1 MPGVG
6 EQSLCY
12 GSEQHKI
19 CFLTHDSSFEFRLR
33 LISHATYFLGSMEAM
48 STKLPPN
55 RFFTFKD
62 GSPKGDLHEIT
73 LAMFTRPGTPERAVI
88 DDDNSYAV
96 LLDTESN
103 GVISI
108 KIDESRFRFTPAQ
121 ATAFASALNELSRDE
136 G

>member
-1 MPGVG
+1 
-6 EQSLCY
+6 
-12 GSEQHKI
+12 
-19 CFLTHDSSFEFRLR
+19 
-33 LISHATYFLGSMEAM
+33 MEVM

-55 RFFTFKD
+55 RFFTFKYD
-62 GSPKGDLHEIT
+62 SLKSDSREFR
-73 LAMFTRPGTPERAVI
+73 LAIFTWPGTSEGAVI

-108 KIDESRFRFTPAQ
+108 KIDEWRFRFTPQ
-121 ATAFASALNELSRDE
+121 QVTALASVLTELSRDE

>member
-1 MPGVG
+1 
-6 EQSLCY
+6 
-12 GSEQHKI
+12 
-19 CFLTHDSSFEFRLR
+19 
-33 LISHATYFLGSMEAM
+33 M
-48 STKLPPN
+48 STKLLPN

-62 GSPKGDLHEIT
+62 GSLEDDSHEIR
-73 LAMFTRPGTPERAVI
+73 LAIFTWPGTPEGEVI

-108 KIDESRFRFTPAQ
+108 KIDELRFRFTPKQ
-121 ATAFASALNELSRDE
+121 AMALASILTELSRDE

>member
-1 MPGVG
+1 
-6 EQSLCY
+6 
-12 GSEQHKI
+12 
-19 CFLTHDSSFEFRLR
+19 
-33 LISHATYFLGSMEAM
+33 M

-62 GSPKGDLHEIT
+62 GSSEGDSDEIR
-73 LAMFTRPGTPERAVI
+73 LAVFTRPGTAEGEVI

-96 LLDTESN
+96 LLDTESK

-108 KIDESRFRFTPAQ
+108 KIDESRFRFTPKQ
-121 ATAFASALNELSRDE
+121 ATALASALTDLSRND

>member
-1 MPGVG
+1 
-6 EQSLCY
+6 
-12 GSEQHKI
+12 
-19 CFLTHDSSFEFRLR
+19 
-33 LISHATYFLGSMEAM
+33 M

-62 GSPKGDLHEIT
+62 GSPEGDFDEIR
-73 LAMFTRPGTPERAVI
+73 LAIFTRPGIAEGEVI

-108 KIDESRFRFTPAQ
+108 KIDESRFRFTPQQ
-121 ATAFASALNELSRDE
+121 ATALASALTDLSRND